1 MGDSNIVF
9 DRTVQLM
16 QDRLNLS
23 SVNQKVISGNLA
35 NLNTPGYSAKET
47 SFDEILR
54 ESIEQNS
61 GPRLSL
67 SDVRHVDPGDARA
80 AMESVEL
87 VETGPVDLDTEM
99 MKLSRNSIEY
109 QFIVTMLNKRFSM
122 MKHAIG
128 EGGA

>member
-9 DRTVQLM
+9 DRTIELM

-35 NLNTPGYSAKET
+35 NLNTPGYAARET
-47 SFDEILR
+47 SFEEVLR
-54 ESIEQNS
+54 ESLEQS
-61 GPRLSL
+61 GPQLSL
-67 SDVRHVDPGDARA
+67 SNARHVDSGDART
-80 AMESVEL
+80 AMQSVEL

-109 QFIVTMLNKRFSM
+109 QFIVTMLNKKFSM

-128 EGGA
+128 EGGL

>member
-9 DRTVQLM
+9 DRTIELM

-35 NLNTPGYSAKET
+35 NLNTPGYAAKET
-47 SFDEILR
+47 SFEEVLR
-54 ESIEQNS
+54 ESLEHS
-61 GPRLSL
+61 GPQLSL
-67 SDVRHVDPGDARA
+67 SNASHLDPGDARA
-80 AMESVEL
+80 AMQSVEL
-87 VETGPVDLDTEM
+87 IETGPVDLDTEM

-109 QFIVTMLNKRFSM
+109 QFIVTMLNKKFSM

-128 EGGA
+128 EGGV